1 MMEALSNISLVEWA
15 YYGLATITL
24 IGALGTILSKN
35 PMYSILLLIVT
46 FFSLSG
52 IYVLLNA
59 QFLAV
64 VNIIVYA
71 GAIMVLFLFVIMFL
85 NLRKES
91 NELNNRPM
99 VVASVLSGGVLLVI
113 LAAILVKAQV
123 EPVNPATFSNHTGM
137 IETLGNLLY
146 RHYILAFEIVSVLFL
161 VGIVGAI
168 LVAKR
173 EKGASHF

>member
-1 MMEALSNISLVEWA
+1 MEALSNISLVEWA
-15 YYGLATITL
+15 YYTFATIAL
-24 IGALGTILSKN
+24 LGALGTILSKN
-35 PMYSILLLIVT
+35 PMYSIILLVIT
-46 FFSLSG
+46 FFSLSA

-91 NELNNRPM
+91 NELTNRPM
-99 VVASVLSGGVLLVI
+99 VVASVISGGVLLLLLASVI
-113 LAAILVKAQV
+113 VKAHV
-123 EPVNPATFSNHTGM
+123 EPVNPMSFSNETGM

-168 LVAKR
+168 LIAKR
-173 EKGASHF
+173 EKGTSHF